1 MPKKPSNP
9 CNFPLCPGLAVV
21 GGYCR
26 AHSHL
31 ASTQRKP
38 DRRESASRR
47 GYGADWRRIRERV
60 LRDAGIPESEWHRYD
75 VDHNP
80 PYNPAIEPD
89 HEKYQLIPR
98 LHGDHSWKT
107 ASEDGG
113 FGNRRRGGAVK
124 TSQPDRQNRVVQ
136 VYSSDVSS
144 EVKGYA

>member
-47 GYGADWRRIRERV
+47 GYGADWRKIRAKIIKNHPYCLFCGAPAV
-60 LRDAGIPESEWHRYD
+60 H
-75 VDHNP
+75 VDHIKPLRYGGTNDASNLQP
-80 PYNPAIEPD
+80 LCAAC
-89 HEKYQLIPR
+89 
-98 LHGDHSWKT
+98 HSRKT

-136 VYSSDVSS
+136 VYSSNVSS